1 MADLCPQDA
10 ISLFGA
16 LWRQGLSDYLR
27 SPNTRLAF
35 LLPLVFGNRQ
45 IADRFSRAYLFG
57 ENF

>member
-1 MADLCPQDA
+1 MQDLLVGFSA
-10 ISLFGA
+10 R
-16 LWRQGLSDYLR
+16 WRQDLADYLR

-35 LLPLVFGNRQ
+35 LLPLVFGNQQ